1 MAMNKIAEVYDFA
14 PAYNPLMFIYNS
26 TNKNKLG
33 FKYIFQVYASGTAT
47 KIGEYKVLP
56 RFSDGYGQ
64 IDLSKL
70 LQSKVTTDFDTTN
83 LTLQDATNSYYNY
96 DVKIGEEYIQ
106 GVAYTSS
113 LTNNAGF
120 VKITSATHTFVAGDQ
135 VSIKQADDGLANP
148 LIEGLFVVKSVQSS
162 TQFTI
167 SALWSNVN
175 NATIDGN
182 VYYADNRKTQTLA
195 EITESDKYVFN
206 GVRSWVD
213 YTTYNQNQYLID
225 TINNTQLFVTDLPT
239 TGFSITPTQ
248 NLWLNVANNFETS
261 DLYCIIYTNTGQFRY
276 TIDNAN
282 IMTQLCFGVD
292 GNPDIID
299 SGSLP
304 MVDEDTTT
312 ISFQIVNDGL
322 DEFSQYYVV
331 DVDQRCRINEYDV
344 YFMDRMGS
352 IASFGF
358 SLKSYENGTIARQTY
373 NKVNEGFVSGQMWN
387 YRTTEFGQT
396 AYSIQLDKTFEL
408 NTDWMTEEMNV
419 YFEQLLTSPITFVRF
434 GDDYISCQVTDS
446 SFEVNRRRNKNL
458 IRKTIT
464 IKLANQ
470 NTINV

>member
-1 MAMNKIAEVYDFA
+1 MTKIAEPFDFA

-33 FKYIFQVYASGTAT
+33 FKYIFQVFESGTAT

-56 RFSDGYGQ
+56 RFNDGYGQ
-64 IDLSKL
+64 IDISKL
-70 LQSKVTTDFDTTN
+70 LQSKVSFNINVTN
-83 LTLQDATNSYYNY
+83 PSNCYYNY
-96 DVKIGEEYIQ
+96 DVKIGEEYTQ
-106 GVAYTSS
+106 GVAYSSS

-120 VKITSATHTFVAGDQ
+120 VRITSATHTFVAGDQ
-135 VSIKQADDGLANP
+135 VSIKQVDNGIANP

-182 VYYADNRKTQTLA
+182 VYFADNRKTQTLA

-206 GVRSWVD
+206 GVRTWLD
-213 YTTYNQNQYLID
+213 FTTYNQNQYLID

-248 NLWLNVANNFETS
+248 NVWLNVANNFETS
-261 DLYCIIYTNTGQFRY
+261 DLYCVIFTNTGQFRY
-276 TIDNAN
+276 SITNAN
-282 IMTQLCFGVD
+282 IMTQLCFGVY

-304 MVDEDTTT
+304 MVDENTTT
-312 ISFQIVNDGL
+312 ISFQLVNDGF
-322 DEFSQYYVV
+322 DEFSQYYTI

-358 SLKSYENGTIARQTY
+358 SLKSYENGTITRQSF
-373 NKVNEGFVSGQMWN
+373 NKVNQGFVSGQRWN
-387 YRTTEFGQT
+387 YRSTEFGQT
-396 AYSIQLDKTFEL
+396 AYSMQLEKTFEL
-408 NTDWMTEEMNV
+408 NTDWMSEEMNI
-419 YFEQLLTSPITFVRF
+419 YFEQLVTSPITFVRF
-434 GDDYISCQVTDS
+434 GDEYISCTITDS

>member
-1 MAMNKIAEVYDFA
+1 MAMTKIAEVYDFA

-70 LQSKVTTDFDTTN
+70 LQSKVSFNINVTN
-83 LTLQDATNSYYNY
+83 PFNCYYKY

-106 GVAYTSS
+106 GVSYSSS

-135 VSIKQADDGLANP
+135 VSIKQADNGLANP

-195 EITESDKYVFN
+195 IITESDKYVFN

-261 DLYCIIYTNTGQFRY
+261 DLYCVIYTNTGQFRY
-276 TIDNAN
+276 TIDNPK
-282 IMTQLCFGVD
+282 IMTQLCIGVD

-299 SGSLP
+299 LGSLP
-304 MVDEDTTT
+304 MIDENTTN
-312 ISFQIVNDGL
+312 ISFQIVNDGF
-322 DEFSQYYVV
+322 DEFSQYYNI

-344 YFMDRMGS
+344 YFLDRMGS
-352 IASFGF
+352 VASFAF
-358 SLKSYENGTIARQTY
+358 SLKSYENGNVTRQTY
-373 NKVNEGFVSGQMWN
+373 NKVNEGFVSDSRWN
-387 YRTTEFGQT
+387 YLTTEFGQT
-396 AYSIQLDKTFEL
+396 SYSMQLEKTFEL
-408 NTDWMTEEMNV
+408 NTDWMTEEMNI
-419 YFEQLLTSPITFVRF
+419 YFEQLVTSPITFVRF
-434 GDDYISCQVTDS
+434 GDEYISCQITDT

>member
-1 MAMNKIAEVYDFA
+1 MAMTKIAEPFDFA

-33 FKYIFQVYASGTAT
+33 FKYIFQVFQSGTAT

-56 RFSDGYGQ
+56 RFNDGYGQ
-64 IDLSKL
+64 IDISKL
-70 LQSKVTTDFDTTN
+70 LQSKVSFN
-83 LTLQDATNSYYNY
+83 INVFNPSNCYYNY
-96 DVKIGEEYIQ
+96 DVKIGEEYTQ
-106 GVAYTSS
+106 GVAYSSS

-135 VSIKQADDGLANP
+135 VSIKQVDNGITNP

-167 SALWSNVN
+167 SALWSNVV

-182 VYYADNRKTQTLA
+182 VYFADNRKTQTLA
-195 EITESDKYVFN
+195 EITESNKYVFN

-213 YTTYNQNQYLID
+213 FTTYNENQYLID
-225 TINNTQLFVTDLPT
+225 TITNTQLLVTDLPT
-239 TGFSITPTQ
+239 TGFSITPSQ
-248 NLWLNVANNFETS
+248 NLWLNVANNFNDS
-261 DLYCIIYTNTGQFRY
+261 NIYLIIYTNTGQFRY
-276 TIDNAN
+276 SISNPK
-282 IMTQLCFGVD
+282 IMTQLCIGID

-304 MVDEDTTT
+304 MVDDNTST
-312 ISFQIVNDGL
+312 ISFQVVNDGL
-322 DEFSQYYVV
+322 DEYSQYYVV

-352 IASFGF
+352 VASFAF
-358 SLKSYENGTIARQTY
+358 SLKSYENGNVTRQSY
-373 NKVNEGFVSGQMWN
+373 NKVNQGFVSGSMWN
-387 YRTTEFGQT
+387 YATTEFGQT

-408 NTDWMTEEMNV
+408 NTDWMSEEMNV
-419 YFEQLLTSPITFVRF
+419 YFEQLVTSPITFVRF
-434 GDDYISCQVTDS
+434 GDEYISCVITDT

>member
-1 MAMNKIAEVYDFA
+1 MAMTKIAEVYDFA

-70 LQSKVTTDFDTTN
+70 LQSQVTFN
-83 LTLQDATNSYYNY
+83 INVFNPSNCYYNY

-106 GVAYTSS
+106 GVAYSSS

-120 VKITSATHTFVAGDQ
+120 VKITSATHTFVVGDQ

-195 EITESDKYVFN
+195 IITESDKYVFN

-213 YTTYNQNQYLID
+213 YTTYNENQYLID

-261 DLYCIIYTNTGQFRY
+261 DIYCVIYTNTGQFRY
-276 TIDNAN
+276 TINNAN
-282 IMTQLCFGVD
+282 IMTQLCIGID

-312 ISFQIVNDGL
+312 ISFQIVNDGF
-322 DEFSQYYVV
+322 DEYSQYYVV
-331 DVDQRCRINEYDV
+331 DLDQRCRINEYDV

-408 NTDWMTEEMNV
+408 NTDWMSEEMNV
-419 YFEQLLTSPITFVRF
+419 YFEQLLTSPLTFVRF
-434 GDDYISCQVTDS
+434 GDEYISCQVTDS

>member
-1 MAMNKIAEVYDFA
+1 MAMTKIAEVYDFA

-106 GVAYTSS
+106 GVAYSSS

-120 VKITSATHTFVAGDQ
+120 VKITSATHTFVVGDQ

-175 NATIDGN
+175 DASIDGN

-195 EITESDKYVFN
+195 VITELDKYVFN
-206 GVRSWVD
+206 GVRTWTD

-225 TINNTQLFVTDLPT
+225 GTGTQLFVTDLPT

-248 NLWLNVANNFETS
+248 NLWLNIANDFIDT
-261 DLYCIIYTNTGQFRY
+261 DLYCEILNSNGDQFITQIDIAKKMTQICIGVDTIPTSYTGTLPIIQNDTTFIQFQLFNSGGDPYSEQY
-276 TIDNAN
+276 TIN
-282 IMTQLCFGVD
+282 I
-292 GNPDIID
+292 
-299 SGSLP
+299 
-304 MVDEDTTT
+304 
-312 ISFQIVNDGL
+312 
-322 DEFSQYYVV
+322 
-331 DVDQRCRINEYDV
+331 DQRCRINEYDV

-373 NKVNEGFVSGQMWN
+373 NKVNEGYVSGSMWK

-396 AYSIQLDKTFEL
+396 AYDIQLDKTFEL
-408 NTDWMTEEMNV
+408 NSDWMSEEMNV

-434 GDDYISCQVTDS
+434 GDDYISCQVTDA

>member
-1 MAMNKIAEVYDFA
+1 MGMTKIAEPFDFA

-33 FKYIFQVYASGTAT
+33 FKYIFQVYESGTAT

-56 RFSDGYGQ
+56 RFNDGYGQ
-64 IDLSKL
+64 IDISKL
-70 LQSKVTTDFDTTN
+70 LQSKVSFNIDVTN
-83 LTLQDATNSYYNY
+83 PSNCYYKY
-96 DVKIGEEYIQ
+96 DVKIGEEYTQ
-106 GVAYTSS
+106 GVAYSSS

-135 VSIKQADDGLANP
+135 VSIKQADNGIANP

-167 SALWSNVN
+167 SALWANVV

-182 VYYADNRKTQTLA
+182 VYFADNRKTQTLA

-213 YTTYNQNQYLID
+213 FTTYNENQYLID
-225 TINNTQLFVTDLPT
+225 TFSTTKLFVTDLPN

-248 NLWLNVANNFETS
+248 NLWLNVANNFLDT
-261 DLYCIIYTNTGQFRY
+261 DLYCIIYSNTGQFRY
-276 TIDNAN
+276 SITNAN
-282 IMTQLCFGVD
+282 IMTQLCIGVD

-304 MVDEDTTT
+304 MVDENTTT
-312 ISFQIVNDGL
+312 INFQIVNGGL
-322 DEFSQYYVV
+322 DEYSQYYNI
-331 DVDQRCRINEYDV
+331 DIDQRCRINEYDV

-352 IASFGF
+352 VASFAF
-358 SLKSYENGTIARQTY
+358 SLKSYENGSVTRQSF
-373 NKVNEGFVSGQMWN
+373 NKVNQGFVSSQMWN
-387 YRTTEFGQT
+387 YATTEFGQT
-396 AYSIQLDKTFEL
+396 AYSMQLDKTFEL
-408 NTDWMTEEMNV
+408 NTDWMSEEMNV
-419 YFEQLLTSPITFVRF
+419 YFEQLVTSPITFVRF
-434 GDDYISCQVTDS
+434 GDEYISCVITDT
-446 SFEVNRRRNKNL
+446 SFEVNRKRNKNL

>member
-1 MAMNKIAEVYDFA
+1 
-14 PAYNPLMFIYNS
+14 
-26 TNKNKLG
+26 
-33 FKYIFQVYASGTAT
+33 
-47 KIGEYKVLP
+47 
-56 RFSDGYGQ
+56 
-64 IDLSKL
+64 
-70 LQSKVTTDFDTTN
+70 
-83 LTLQDATNSYYNY
+83 
-96 DVKIGEEYIQ
+96 
-106 GVAYTSS
+106 
-113 LTNNAGF
+113 
-120 VKITSATHTFVAGDQ
+120 
-135 VSIKQADDGLANP
+135 
-148 LIEGLFVVKSVQSS
+148 
-162 TQFTI
+162 
-167 SALWSNVN
+167 
-175 NATIDGN
+175 
-182 VYYADNRKTQTLA
+182 
-195 EITESDKYVFN
+195 
-206 GVRSWVD
+206 
-213 YTTYNQNQYLID
+213 
-225 TINNTQLFVTDLPT
+225 
-239 TGFSITPTQ
+239 
-248 NLWLNVANNFETS
+248 
-261 DLYCIIYTNTGQFRY
+261 
-276 TIDNAN
+276 
-282 IMTQLCFGVD
+282 MTQLCIGVD
-292 GNPDIID
+292 GDPDIID

-373 NKVNEGFVSGQMWN
+373 NKVNEGFVSGSMWN

-408 NTDWMTEEMNV
+408 NTDWMSEEMNV

-446 SFEVNRRRNKNL
+446 SFEVNRIRNKNL

>member
-1 MAMNKIAEVYDFA
+1 MAMTKIAEPFEFA

-33 FKYIFQVYASGTAT
+33 FKYIFQVYESGTAT

-56 RFSDGYGQ
+56 RFNDGYGQ
-64 IDLSKL
+64 IDISKL
-70 LQSKVTTDFDTTN
+70 LQSQVSFNINVTN
-83 LTLQDATNSYYNY
+83 PSNCYYNY
-96 DVKIGEEYIQ
+96 DVKIGEEYTQ
-106 GVAYTSS
+106 GVAYSSS

-162 TQFTI
+162 TEFTI
-167 SALWSNVN
+167 SALWSNVV

-182 VYYADNRKTQTLA
+182 VYFADNRKTQTLA

-213 YTTYNQNQYLID
+213 FTTYNENQYLID
-225 TINNTQLFVTDLPT
+225 TITSTQLFVTDLPT
-239 TGFSITPTQ
+239 NGFSITPTQ

-261 DLYCIIYTNTGQFRY
+261 DLYCVIYTNTGQFRY
-276 TIDNAN
+276 SITNAN

-304 MVDEDTTT
+304 MVDENTTT
-312 ISFQIVNDGL
+312 ISFQLVNDGF
-322 DEFSQYYVV
+322 DEFSQYYTI

-352 IASFGF
+352 VASFGF
-358 SLKSYENGTIARQTY
+358 SLKSYENGSVTRQSF
-373 NKVNEGFVSGQMWN
+373 NKVNQGFVSSQMWN
-387 YRTTEFGQT
+387 YATTEFGQT
-396 AYSIQLDKTFEL
+396 AYSMQLDKTFEL
-408 NTDWMTEEMNV
+408 NTDWMSEEMNV
-419 YFEQLLTSPITFVRF
+419 YFEQLVTSPITFVRF
-434 GDDYISCQVTDS
+434 GDEYISCVITDT
-446 SFEVNRRRNKNL
+446 SFEVNRKRNKNL

>member
-1 MAMNKIAEVYDFA
+1 MAMTKIAEPFDFA

-33 FKYIFQVYASGTAT
+33 FKYIFQVYAGGTAT

-56 RFSDGYGQ
+56 RINDGYGQ
-64 IDLSKL
+64 IDISKL
-70 LQSKVTTDFDTTN
+70 LQSKVTFN
-83 LTLQDATNSYYNY
+83 INVGHPSNCYYKY
-96 DVKIGEEYIQ
+96 DVKIGEEYTQ

-120 VKITSATHTFVAGDQ
+120 VKITSASHTFVVGDQ
-135 VSIKQADDGLANP
+135 VSVKQADDGVANP

-167 SALWSNVN
+167 SALWANVV

-182 VYYADNRKTQTLA
+182 VYFADNRKTQTLA
-195 EITESDKYVFN
+195 EITESNKYVFN

-213 YTTYNQNQYLID
+213 FTTYNQNQYLID
-225 TINNTQLFVTDLPT
+225 TFSTTKLFLTDLPT

-248 NLWLNVANNFETS
+248 NLWLNVATNFDTT
-261 DLYCIIYTNTGQFRY
+261 DLYCVIYSNTGQFRY
-276 TIDNAN
+276 PITNPNILSQLNLGIGAN
-282 IMTQLCFGVD
+282 
-292 GNPDIID
+292 PSIID

-304 MVDEDTTT
+304 IIDENTTT
-312 ISFQIVNDGL
+312 ISFQLVNDGF
-322 DEFSQYYVV
+322 DEFSQYYLI
-331 DVDQRCRINEYDV
+331 DIDQRCRINEYDV
-344 YFMDRMGS
+344 YFLDRMGS
-352 IASFGF
+352 IASFAF
-358 SLKSYENGTIARQTY
+358 SLKSYENGTITRQSY
-373 NKVNEGFVSGQMWN
+373 NKVNQGFVSGQRWN
-387 YRTTEFGQT
+387 YSSTEFGQT
-396 AYSIQLDKTFEL
+396 AYSMQLDKTFEL
-408 NTDWMTEEMNV
+408 NTDWMSEEMNV
-419 YFEQLLTSPITFVRF
+419 YFEQLVTSPVTFVKF
-434 GDDYISCQVTDS
+434 GDEYISCVITDT

>member
-1 MAMNKIAEVYDFA
+1 MAMTKIAEVYDFA

-70 LQSKVTTDFDTTN
+70 LQSKVTFNINVTN
-83 LTLQDATNSYYNY
+83 PSDCYYNY

-106 GVAYTSS
+106 GVAYSSS

-120 VKITSATHTFVAGDQ
+120 VKITSATHTFVVGDQ

-206 GVRSWVD
+206 GVRSWTD

-276 TIDNAN
+276 SITNAN
-282 IMTQLCFGVD
+282 IMTQLCIGVD

-352 IASFGF
+352 VASFGF

-434 GDDYISCQVTDS
+434 GAEYISCQVTDS

>member
-1 MAMNKIAEVYDFA
+1 MTKIAEPFDFS

-33 FKYIFQVYASGTAT
+33 FKYIFQVYAGGTAT

-56 RFSDGYGQ
+56 RFNDGYGQ
-64 IDLSKL
+64 IDISKL
-70 LQSKVTTDFDTTN
+70 LQSKVTFNIDVTN
-83 LTLQDATNSYYNY
+83 PNNCYYNY
-96 DVKIGEEYIQ
+96 DVKIGEEYTQ
-106 GVAYTSS
+106 GVAYSSS

-162 TQFTI
+162 TEFTI
-167 SALWSNVN
+167 SALWANVV

-182 VYYADNRKTQTLA
+182 VYFADNRKTQTLA
-195 EITESDKYVFN
+195 VITESDKYVFN

-213 YTTYNQNQYLID
+213 FTTYNENQYLID
-225 TINNTQLFVTDLPT
+225 TITSTQLFVTDLPT

-261 DLYCIIYTNTGQFRY
+261 DLYCVIYTNTGQFRY
-276 TIDNAN
+276 SITNAN

-304 MVDEDTTT
+304 MVDENTTT
-312 ISFQIVNDGL
+312 ISFQLVNDGF
-322 DEFSQYYVV
+322 DEFSQYYTI

-352 IASFGF
+352 VASFGF
-358 SLKSYENGTIARQTY
+358 SLKSYENGNVTRQSF
-373 NKVNEGFVSGQMWN
+373 NKVNQGFVSGSMWN
-387 YRTTEFGQT
+387 YATTEFGQT
-396 AYSIQLDKTFEL
+396 AYSMQLDKTFEL
-408 NTDWMTEEMNV
+408 NTDWMSEEMNV
-419 YFEQLLTSPITFVRF
+419 YFEQLVTSPITFVRF
-434 GDDYISCQVTDS
+434 GDEYISCVITDT

>member
-70 LQSKVTTDFDTTN
+70 LQSKVTFNINVTN
-83 LTLQDATNSYYNY
+83 PSDCYYNY

-106 GVAYTSS
+106 GVAYSSS

-120 VKITSATHTFVAGDQ
+120 VKITSATHTFVVGDQ

-175 NATIDGN
+175 DATIDGN

-276 TIDNAN
+276 SITNAN
-282 IMTQLCFGVD
+282 IITQLCFGVD

-373 NKVNEGFVSGQMWN
+373 NKVNEGYVSGSMWN

>member
-70 LQSKVTTDFDTTN
+70 LQSQVTFNINVTN
-83 LTLQDATNSYYNY
+83 PSDCYYRY

-106 GVAYTSS
+106 GVAYSAS

-120 VKITSATHTFVAGDQ
+120 VKITSATHTFVVGDQ

-195 EITESDKYVFN
+195 VITEADKYVFN

-213 YTTYNQNQYLID
+213 YTTYNQGDYLFSSLG
-225 TINNTQLFVTDLPT
+225 NEKLFLTDLPT

-248 NLWLNVANNFETS
+248 NLWLNIANDFIIT
-261 DLYCIIYTNTGQFRY
+261 DLFCVIYSNTGVFRY
-276 TIDNAN
+276 PITNSN
-282 IMTQLCFGVD
+282 IMTQFNLGID
-292 GNPDIID
+292 ANPPIID

-304 MVDEDTTT
+304 IINQDTQFYEFAIVDA
-312 ISFQIVNDGL
+312 SFNILSKG
-322 DEFSQYYVV
+322 YII

-373 NKVNEGFVSGQMWN
+373 NKVNEGFVSSQRWN
-387 YRTTEFGQT
+387 YATTEFGQT

-408 NTDWMTEEMNV
+408 NTDWMSEEMNI

-434 GDDYISCQVTDS
+434 GDEYISCQVTDS
-446 SFEVNRRRNKNL
+446 SFEVNKRRNKNL

>member
-1 MAMNKIAEVYDFA
+1 MAITKIAEPFDFA

-33 FKYIFQVYASGTAT
+33 FKYIFQVFESGTAT

-56 RFSDGYGQ
+56 RFNDGYGQ
-64 IDLSKL
+64 IDISKL
-70 LQSKVTTDFDTTN
+70 LQSQVTFN
-83 LTLQDATNSYYNY
+83 INVFNPSNCYYNY
-96 DVKIGEEYIQ
+96 DVKIGEEYTQ
-106 GVAYTSS
+106 GVAYSSS

-162 TQFTI
+162 TEFTI
-167 SALWSNVN
+167 SALWSNVV

-182 VYYADNRKTQTLA
+182 VYFADNRKTQTLA

-213 YTTYNQNQYLID
+213 FTTYNENQYLID

-261 DLYCIIYTNTGQFRY
+261 DLYCVIYTNTGQFRY
-276 TIDNAN
+276 TINNPN
-282 IMTQLCFGVD
+282 IMTQLCIGVD

-304 MVDEDTTT
+304 MIDENTTT
-312 ISFQIVNDGL
+312 ISFQLVNDGF

-344 YFMDRMGS
+344 YFLDRMGS
-352 IASFGF
+352 VASFGF
-358 SLKSYENGTIARQTY
+358 SLKSYENGSVTRQSF
-373 NKVNEGFVSGQMWN
+373 NKVNQGFVSSQMWN
-387 YRTTEFGQT
+387 YATTEFGQT
-396 AYSIQLDKTFEL
+396 AYSMQLDKTFEL
-408 NTDWMTEEMNV
+408 NTDWMSEEMNV
-419 YFEQLLTSPITFVRF
+419 YFEQLVTSPITFVRF
-434 GDDYISCQVTDS
+434 GDEYISCVITDT
-446 SFEVNRRRNKNL
+446 SFEVNRKRNKNL

>member
-1 MAMNKIAEVYDFA
+1 MAMTKIAEPFDFA

-33 FKYIFQVYASGTAT
+33 FKYIFQVFAGGTAT

-56 RFSDGYGQ
+56 RFTDGYGQ
-64 IDLSKL
+64 IDISKL
-70 LQSKVTTDFDTTN
+70 LQSKVSFNINVTN
-83 LTLQDATNSYYNY
+83 PSNCYYKY
-96 DVKIGEEYIQ
+96 DVKIGEEYTE
-106 GVAYTSS
+106 GVAYSSS

-135 VSIKQADDGLANP
+135 VSVKQSDNGVANP

-167 SALWSNVN
+167 SALWANVN
-175 NATIDGN
+175 DATIDGN
-182 VYYADNRKTQTLA
+182 VYFADNRKTQTLA
-195 EITESDKYVFN
+195 IITESDKHVFN

-213 YTTYNQNQYLID
+213 FTTYNQNQYLID
-225 TINNTQLFVTDLPT
+225 SINNTQLFVTDLPT
-239 TGFSITPTQ
+239 TGFMITPTQ
-248 NLWLNVANNFETS
+248 NLWLNVANNFDTT
-261 DLYCIIYTNTGQFRY
+261 DLYCVIYTNTGQFRY
-276 TIDNAN
+276 TIDNPK
-282 IMTQLCFGVD
+282 IMTQVCIGVD

-304 MVDEDTTT
+304 MIDENTTT
-312 ISFQIVNDGL
+312 ISFQIVNDGF
-322 DEFSQYYVV
+322 DEFSQYYNI
-331 DVDQRCRINEYDV
+331 DIDQRCRINEYDV
-344 YFMDRMGS
+344 YFLDRMGS
-352 IASFGF
+352 VSSFGF
-358 SLKSYENGTIARQTY
+358 SLKSYENGNVTRQTY
-373 NKVNEGFVSGQMWN
+373 NKVNEGFVSGSMWN
-387 YRTTEFGQT
+387 YASTEFGQT
-396 AYSIQLDKTFEL
+396 SYSMQLEKTYEL

-419 YFEQLLTSPITFVRF
+419 YFEQLVTSPITFVRF
-434 GDDYISCQVTDS
+434 GDEYISCQIIDT

>member
-70 LQSKVTTDFDTTN
+70 LQSKVTFNINVTN
-83 LTLQDATNSYYNY
+83 PSDCYYNY

-106 GVAYTSS
+106 GVAYSSS

-120 VKITSATHTFVAGDQ
+120 VRITSATHTFVVGDQ

-276 TIDNAN
+276 SITNAN

-434 GDDYISCQVTDS
+434 GDEYISCQVTDS